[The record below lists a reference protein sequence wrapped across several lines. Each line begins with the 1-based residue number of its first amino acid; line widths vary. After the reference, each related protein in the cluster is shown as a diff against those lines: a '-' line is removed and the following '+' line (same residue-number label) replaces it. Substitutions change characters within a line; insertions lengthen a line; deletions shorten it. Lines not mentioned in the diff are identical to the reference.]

1 MSFTAM
7 FINGFESE
15 LRIISSIADG
25 YATHPYMH
33 TTLAQPTR
41 IHARDIEPSPAR
53 VPDFV
58 THGI

>member
-1 MSFTAM
+1 MSFAAI
-7 FINGFESE
+7 FINGFEPE

-25 YATHPYMH
+25 YATHLYNR
-33 TTLAQPTR
+33 TILAQPTR

-53 VPDFV
+53 APDFV